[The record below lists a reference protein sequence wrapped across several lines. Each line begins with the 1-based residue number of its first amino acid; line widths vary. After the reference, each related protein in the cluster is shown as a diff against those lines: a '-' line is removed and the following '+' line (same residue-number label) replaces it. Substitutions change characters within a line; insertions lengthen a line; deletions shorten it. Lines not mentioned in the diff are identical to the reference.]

1 MTQMRTDKNQRVGRS
16 LRLRRLHLRPSAT
29 SADKKNLVSV
39 LFSLRLFGAIAFI
52 FISGSAA
59 LRAQPLYET
68 QTVALI
74 DNRPIVLEAPFP
86 FVEVSRS
93 LPDAFAQRRA
103 NIGAANRLVAWFIP
117 RLALKDQLDEKTDRY
132 RSLQIQVRKDM
143 EPVRY
148 TPADLQK
155 LREELVRGTP
165 NLTPI
170 TEADIDTLF
179 GIMDLSQFKK
189 QTSAR
194 KILGL
199 ANLGPDSFTL
209 CIATSAEGKDLRGGR
224 QIEASVACVTHLLLN
239 EKILILTVTGP
250 EISAAELGNT
260 MRLTREWIKLL
271 RESNNAK

>member
-1 MTQMRTDKNQRVGRS
+1 MKPGRWPSKPTAAFSCIS
-16 LRLRRLHLRPSAT
+16 LRLLC
-29 SADKKNLVSV
+29 
-39 LFSLRLFGAIAFI
+39 LFAAIAFVCGPI
-52 FISGSAA
+52 V
-59 LRAQPLYET
+59 LRSQQLYET

-93 LPDAFAQRRA
+93 LPDAFAQRRQ

-117 RLALKDQLDEKTDRY
+117 RLALKDQLDEKPDRY
-132 RSLQIQVRKDM
+132 RSLQVQVRKDM

-148 TPADLQK
+148 TPADLKK
-155 LREELVRGTP
+155 LHDDLVRETP
-165 NLTPI
+165 GLTTI
-170 TEADIDTLF
+170 GEADIDTLF
-179 GIMDLSQFKK
+179 SIMDLSQFKK

-224 QIEASVACVTHLLLN
+224 QIEASVACVTHLLIN

-260 MRLTREWIKLL
+260 MRLTREWIQLL
-271 RESNNAK
+271 RDSNNAK

>member
-1 MTQMRTDKNQRVGRS
+1 MLS
-16 LRLRRLHLRPSAT
+16 L
-29 SADKKNLVSV
+29 
-39 LFSLRLFGAIAFI
+39 
-52 FISGSAA
+52 A
-59 LRAQPLYET
+59 LALTLTTAPIHAQQLYET
-68 QTVALI
+68 QTMALV
-74 DNRPIVLEAPFP
+74 DTRPIVLEAPFP

-103 NIGAANRLVAWFIP
+103 NIGAANRLIAWFIP

-132 RSLQIQVRKDM
+132 RSLQVQVRKDM

-148 TPADLQK
+148 TPADLAK
-155 LREELVRGTP
+155 LRDDLVRNTP
-165 NLTPI
+165 GLTPI
-170 TEADIDTLF
+170 AESDIDTLF

-250 EISAAELGNT
+250 EITPAELGNT
-260 MRLTREWIKLL
+260 MRLTREWIRLL
-271 RESNNAK
+271 RAANNAK